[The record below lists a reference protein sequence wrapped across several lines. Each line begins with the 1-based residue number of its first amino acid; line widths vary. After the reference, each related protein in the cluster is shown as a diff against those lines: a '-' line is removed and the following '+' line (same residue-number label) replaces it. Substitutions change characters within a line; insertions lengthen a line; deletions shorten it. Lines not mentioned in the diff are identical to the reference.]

1 MQGASPSFRSG
12 GVAAADAFK
21 SLAPVIDPMT
31 ADTAVVWFRRD
42 LRVHDNEA
50 LAEAAADGEVLPV
63 YAFDP
68 REYGERE
75 FGGERSFRYEKTG
88 AVRARFRR
96 ESVADLRERLR
107 ERGSDVVVRH
117 GRPEE
122 VVPAVA
128 AAVDADVVHFGALPT
143 PEEVGVE
150 NAVRTRLRDLD
161 VTPARHWTHTLYH
174 LNDLPT
180 PYTDIADTYTSFR
193 KSVENRATVRDPL
206 PEPDLPTAPVE
217 EVGAGPIPTPEDL
230 GVDEIEYDDRAALRF
245 EGGES
250 AGTERLDGYLF
261 EEDRL
266 REYKE
271 TRNGLLGQGYSSKL
285 SPWLNE
291 GCLSPR
297 RVRREVK
304 RYERERVANDS
315 TYWLL
320 FELIWRDFFQFQ
332 FAKHGV
338 DFFRRGGIRRRD
350 DIDWRE
356 DDAAFRRWAAGET
369 GLPFVDAAMREL
381 NETGYQSNRARQNA
395 ASFLANDL
403 RIDWRRGAAY
413 FETRLVDYDPASNYG
428 NWAYIAGVGN
438 DSRDRRF
445 DVVEQ
450 AKKYDGDGEYVTHW
464 IPALSD
470 VPPSN
475 VHEPW
480 TLSEQEQAEY
490 DVQLGID
497 YPEPMVDPEGSYR
510 TPR

>member
-1 MQGASPSFRSG
+1 MA
-12 GVAAADAFK
+12 V
-21 SLAPVIDPMT
+21 
-31 ADTAVVWFRRD
+31 DTAVVWFRRD
-42 LRVHDNEA
+42 LRIHDNEA
-50 LAEAAADGEVLPV
+50 LLEAADAEEVLPV

-75 FGGERSFRYEKTG
+75 FGGEHSFRYEKTG
-88 AVRARFRR
+88 GIRTRFRR

-107 ERGSDVVVRH
+107 ERDSDLVVRH
-117 GRPEE
+117 ETPER

-128 AAVDADVVHFGALPT
+128 AAVDADAVHFGTLPT
-143 PEEVGVE
+143 PEEVSVE
-150 NAVRTRLRDLD
+150 NAVRTRLRGID
-161 VTPARHWTHTLYH
+161 VTPSRHWTHTLYH

-180 PYTDIADTYTSFR
+180 PYTDISDTYTGFR

-206 PEPDLPTAPVE
+206 PEPDLPTAPVG
-217 EVGAGPIPTPEDL
+217 EVGAGSVPTPTDL
-230 GVDEIEYDDRAALRF
+230 GVDEVEYDDRAALRF
-245 EGGES
+245 EGGET
-250 AGTERLDGYLF
+250 AGTERLDRYLF

-271 TRNGLLGQGYSSKL
+271 TRNGLLGQGFSSKL

-297 RVRREVK
+297 YVNAEVD
-304 RYERERVANDS
+304 RYERERVSNES
-315 TYWLL
+315 TYWLV

-332 FAKHGV
+332 FAKHGG
-338 DFFRRGGIRRRD
+338 DFFGRGGIRRRD

-356 DDAAFRRWAAGET
+356 DDAQFGRWTAGET
-369 GLPFVDAAMREL
+369 GIPFVDAAMREL

-403 RIDWRRGAAY
+403 RIDWRMGAAY
-413 FETRLVDYDPASNYG
+413 FETQLVDHDPASNYG

-438 DSRDRRF
+438 DSRDRAF
-445 DVVEQ
+445 NVVKQ
-450 AKKYDGDGEYVTHW
+450 AEKYDADGEYVTHW

-470 VPPSN
+470 LPPTK
-475 VHEPW
+475 VHAPW

-490 DVQLGID
+490 DVQVGID
-497 YPEPMVDPEGSYR
+497 YPEPMVDLE
-510 TPR
+510 